1 MKLVAK
7 RVIKKK
13 NETKVEI
20 HLYPD
25 VFKWKKESK
34 SDDSD
39 SYLNYYCDNNFF
51 HLIFHLISSSSVSNI
66 HLFSLISY
74 LRSY

>member
-34 SDDSD
+34 SDDSY
-39 SYLNYYCDNNFF
+39 SYLNYLN
-51 HLIFHLISSSSVSNI
+51 L
-66 HLFSLISY
+66 LFLFK
-74 LRSY
+74 LLLW

>member
-1 MKLVAK
+1 MLLEMKLIAK

-39 SYLNYYCDNNFF
+39 SFLNYLN
-51 HLIFHLISSSSVSNI
+51 L
-66 HLFSLISY
+66 LFLFK
-74 LRSY
+74 LLL

>member
-25 VFKWKKESK
+25 VLNGKKNQSQMT
-34 SDDSD
+34 
-39 SYLNYYCDNNFF
+39 
-51 HLIFHLISSSSVSNI
+51 LILI
-66 HLFSLISY
+66 
-74 LRSY
+74 